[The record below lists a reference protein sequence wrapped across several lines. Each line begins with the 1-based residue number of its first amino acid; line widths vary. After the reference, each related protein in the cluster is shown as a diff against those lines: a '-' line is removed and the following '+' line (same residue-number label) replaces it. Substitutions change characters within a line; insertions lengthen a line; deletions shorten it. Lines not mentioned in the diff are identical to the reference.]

1 MLSNIRDALALADSR
16 ERPLLVALFAVNVLI
31 AVLEAAGVGF
41 VYAFLKA
48 VMNPETL
55 GGIAEL
61 QKIHDWLAIEERH
74 TFFAVM
80 TLMVIALFVVR
91 ILTQFLG
98 TWMMLWLRKKL
109 QMRVA
114 GVLFGGYIR
123 APYSRHL
130 SSRSSVLMNNVTA
143 NTAAAV
149 AQCTLGVV
157 EIASAVTLA
166 GVFIVTLLIAKPLE
180 TLVTVSII
188 CTLAIVYW
196 SLMHERLIV
205 WGRRYMHANNQ
216 VYSAV
221 GETALAIKTI
231 KVNGVESAFES
242 RFMALVDEQ
251 MSLVVKT
258 GLAQNFP
265 RLVLELV
272 IVLGVFGA
280 MFSVLVVGKTIQ
292 AIIPTMA
299 LFGLAALRM
308 APAFVRII
316 TALQLYRNSVPP
328 LEAIL
333 PDYRQYNTDAAIQ
346 QRTAASVM
354 KKELTHSIKLV
365 DLKFFYEGSDAPALD
380 TVNIE
385 ITKGQLVGFA
395 GPSGSGKS
403 TTVDILLGLLEPTQ
417 GQVLIDGRP
426 RVVGRDGTGSGLFA
440 YVPQESV
447 ILDDTIRNNIAFG
460 VPPNMIDD
468 EKVWAA
474 LKGAALYAKVKGM
487 VDGLNSTLGERGNTL
502 SGGER
507 QRLGIARAL
516 YMDASVII
524 LDEPTASLD
533 ANTEFE
539 VTEAIR
545 GLRRSKTIIVI
556 AHRLSSIAH
565 CDKIFFFE
573 NGQVTGQGT
582 FEQMAQ
588 DMPAFKRMVAH
599 LRCGEPAA
607 PDGAPSEAHLGSSQE
622 TANGIRLK

>member
-1 MLSNIRDALALADSR
+1 MLKHIRDALALADPR
-16 ERPLLVALFAVNVLI
+16 ERPLLLALFAVNLLS
-31 AVLEAAGVGF
+31 AVLEAIGVGL

-48 VMNPETL
+48 VMEPETL
-55 GGIAEL
+55 GGISEL

-80 TLMVIALFVVR
+80 TLLVMTVFLVR
-91 ILTQFLG
+91 ILTQFIG
-98 TWMMLWLRKKL
+98 TWMMLWMRKKL

-114 GVLFGGYIR
+114 RVLFGGYIR

-130 SSRSSVLMNNVTA
+130 ISKSSVLMNNVTVNA
-143 NTAAAV
+143 AAAV

-166 GVFIVTLLIAKPLE
+166 GVFVATLLIVKPLE
-180 TLVTVSII
+180 TLVAVSII
-188 CTLAIVYW
+188 GILAVVYW

-205 WGRRYMHANNQ
+205 WGRRMMRANEQ
-216 VYSAV
+216 VYAAV

-231 KVNGVESAFES
+231 KVNRVESAFEH
-242 RFMALVDEQ
+242 RFMALVAEQ
-251 MSLVVKT
+251 MGLVVKN
-258 GLAQNFP
+258 GLAQNLP

-272 IVLGVFGA
+272 IVVGVFGV
-280 MFSVLVVGKTIQ
+280 MFSVFVVGKTVQ

-316 TALQLYRNSVPP
+316 TALQLYRNSMPS

-333 PDYRQYNTDAAIQ
+333 PDYRQYNTDAAVR
-346 QRTAASVM
+346 QRTAST
-354 KKELTHSIKLV
+354 ELTPELVHSVKLD
-365 DLKFFYEGSDAPALD
+365 DLKFFYAGSDTPALN

-385 ITKGQLVGFA
+385 IAKGQLVGFA

-417 GQVLIDGRP
+417 GRVLIDGRP
-426 RVVGRDGTGSGLFA
+426 RVASHGGTESGLFA
-440 YVPQESV
+440 YVPQESM

-460 VPPNMIDD
+460 VPQNTIDD
-468 EKVWAA
+468 DKIWAA
-474 LKGAALYAKVKGM
+474 LKGAALYSKVKGM
-487 VDGLNSTLGERGNTL
+487 ADGLSSTLGERGNTL

-516 YMDASVII
+516 YLDASVII

-533 ANTEFE
+533 ASTEFE

-545 GLRRSKTIIVI
+545 GLRGSKTIIII

-565 CDKIFFFE
+565 CDKIFFFDH
-573 NGQVTGQGT
+573 GRVTGQGT
-582 FEQMAQ
+582 FEQMVR
-588 DMPAFKRMVAH
+588 DVPAFQKMVEH
-599 LRCGEPAA
+599 LRCGETASP
-607 PDGAPSEAHLGSSQE
+607 PGEA
-622 TANGIRLK
+622 